1 MTPPS
6 PSSKP
11 SDASQPLSPAE
22 ELYAQYLTR
31 RQQGATL
38 DIDAWCASHPDHAAD
53 LRKLDA
59 QYGQLSSIFERLM
72 GSQPAPEKRL
82 ADELRERYG
91 EGVDPGISLDGGGAS
106 QSDSGPSSELLR
118 RLRTHAPKNSRYK
131 LQGEIGRGG
140 MGAVIRVWD
149 EDLRRTLAMKVV
161 LGKEDKAA
169 KGATPPVDSR
179 TLGRF
184 LEEAQIT
191 GQLDHPGIVPV
202 HELGLGADG
211 QVYFTMR
218 LVKGE
223 DLKQVFGHV
232 ESGHDGWNTA
242 RALGVMLKVC
252 EAMAYA
258 HAKGVIHRDLK
269 PANIM
274 VGRYGEVYV
283 MDWGLARVAGTKD
296 LHDLRIKNAGGTSQ
310 SVRTERREERDEA
323 PDSPIVTMD
332 GDVMG
337 TPAYMPPEQARGD
350 IAQLG
355 PHSDVYA
362 VGAML
367 YHLLLVKHIEMP
379 YVAKGARASAR
390 AVLLRVLE
398 EGPKG
403 ILSYEKNAPAPLIAI
418 VEKAMARELG
428 RRYPDMESLAGDLRA
443 YIEGRVVKAYETGTW
458 AETKQWVKRNKP
470 LAASIAAGVLVLLVG
485 SGLVLRE
492 SARANANALLAN
504 QRATEAEQ
512 ERNRA
517 SDQTR
522 IAVEQRKNAD
532 ESARI
537 ANEERERTAVANAK
551 LREQAREQ
559 QLRGMIQELA
569 RFRAQCR
576 TLEGLDRLGKPAYR
590 WWLDESAK
598 LLDGQAEDPEAGVEW
613 RPGRKD
619 VQAKLAELRGA
630 ALDYTEADRAR
641 DEATHPVQARIRGL
655 ESSRDME
662 LDAIKTRLEDA
673 PLEAKELLE
682 IRIAYSELRLGAKA
696 WPSDADVAKAN
707 AERLQSTDV
716 LQLNRQAWTS
726 VDPDGSLGT
735 AEQLVLAMLLAKRG
749 VELPPSDVVYRVRT
763 YTGEPGDEKVKLSS
777 SGGAHEV
784 RHTYAWSLT
793 WLGRG
798 PEALA
803 AIDSAIAVAGDAR
816 PLIEASKT
824 RIEQELARWA
834 EAELPTRQAELVA
847 WRKELAAWASPAD
860 LESRIASEQAPV
872 RARYESH
879 LASLRAE
886 SKERRTWRFADSQQ
900 EWWHAQ
906 LAALDGELSWL
917 ATMREAAFASTES
930 ELAKARWSEAIE
942 GIARSPKYAGQ
953 RWPSGDR
960 LTPQAGL
967 LPLGANP
974 VTGLWEF
981 VHLQTGVEPTLGADG
996 RVLRDAE
1003 GRLTL
1008 TPETGMVL
1016 VLLPGGRVPVADN
1029 VDHRQADWI
1038 PRVDLSPFF
1047 LSKYELTVEQWDRV
1061 SIPRHRLAVRPYT
1074 RGKTMTPMN
1083 NISWDDISALWPR
1096 ELGWCGF
1103 PSETQWEYGCRGG
1116 TATTWWTGNDED
1128 ALKGAGNAIYGRY
1141 GSTSIAPVGALRANA
1156 FGLHDVHGN
1165 VWEVCGDTY
1174 RATADPRTGDGLR
1187 DDGVDGSSSRVR
1199 RGGGF
1204 ADAASVARSADRSL
1218 TFPGGRDNYLGLRP
1232 SRGITP

>member
-1 MTPPS
+1 MPPTPPPDRDPQSLADDLFASFLTAREQGRS
-6 PSSKP
+6 PDFEALVREHPELSARLRQLQALYTHWKTIFDRLACSAAASAG
-11 SDASQPLSPAE
+11 SDLGAGASRAG
-22 ELYAQYLTR
+22 
-31 RQQGATL
+31 QG
-38 DIDAWCASHPDHAAD
+38 
-53 LRKLDA
+53 
-59 QYGQLSSIFERLM
+59 
-72 GSQPAPEKRL
+72 EKRL
-82 ADELRERYG
+82 AEELREKYG
-91 EGVDPGISLDGGGAS
+91 EGVDPGISLDGDGAA
-106 QSDSGPSSELLR
+106 QDDTGPSSELLR

-169 KGATPPVDSR
+169 KGATPPVDSK

-223 DLKQVFGHV
+223 DLRTIFQHV
-232 ESGHDGWNTA
+232 ETGHEGWSTT

-274 VGRYGEVYV
+274 VGKYGEVYV

-296 LHDLRIKNAGGTSQ
+296 LHDLRLKSNEGTSQ
-310 SVRTERREERDEA
+310 SVRTERREERDET

-337 TPAYMPPEQARGD
+337 TPAYMPPEQARGEL
-350 IAQLG
+350 AQLG
-355 PHSDVYA
+355 AHSDVYA
-362 VGAML
+362 VGAMI

-379 YVAKGARASAR
+379 YLAKGARASAR

-398 EGPKG
+398 EAPKA
-403 ILSYEKNAPAPLIAI
+403 IHSLEMTAPAPLVAI
-418 VEKAMARELG
+418 VERAMAREIG
-428 RRYPDMESLAGDLRA
+428 RRYRDMDALAKDLRA

-470 LAASIAAGVLVLLVG
+470 LAASIAAGVLVMLVG
-485 SGLVLRE
+485 AGLVLRE
-492 SARANANALLAN
+492 SARANENATLAE

-517 SDQTR
+517 SDQAR
-522 IAVEQRKNAD
+522 IADEQRKNAD
-532 ESARI
+532 ESARL
-537 ANEERERTAVANAK
+537 ANEERERTADANAK

-559 QLRGMIQELA
+559 QLRGMIQDLA

-590 WWLDESAK
+590 WWLEESAK
-598 LLDGQAEDPEAGVEW
+598 LLDGQAEDLANGVEW
-613 RPGRKD
+613 RPGWKD
-619 VQAKLAELRGA
+619 VQAKLAELRRE
-630 ALDYTEADRAR
+630 ALAYTDADRAR
-641 DEATHPVQARIRGL
+641 DEAIVQTRIRKL
-655 ESSRDME
+655 ESSRDEE
-662 LDAIKTRLEDA
+662 LDWIKERLEEAASDA
-673 PLEAKELLE
+673 KALLE
-682 IRIAYSELRLGAKA
+682 SRIAYSELRLSAKP

-707 AERLQSTDV
+707 AKRLQPRDV
-716 LQLNRQAWTS
+716 EELNSQAWGW

-735 AEQLVLAMLLAKRG
+735 AEELVLAMLLAERG
-749 VELPPSDVVYRVRT
+749 VD
-763 YTGEPGDEKVKLSS
+763 LSPAD
-777 SGGAHEV
+777 GGHEV
-784 RHTYAWSLT
+784 RVTYAWSLT
-793 WLGRG
+793 WLGRNA
-798 PEALA
+798 EALA
-803 AIDSAIAVAGDAR
+803 AIDAAIGVAGEAR
-816 PLIEASKT
+816 AEIESNKA
-824 RIEQELARWA
+824 RIERELARWSDS
-834 EAELPTRQAELVA
+834 ELPARHS
-847 WRKELAAWASPAD
+847 ELAAWRQELAAWSLPAD
-860 LESRIASEQAPV
+860 LESRIASEQSAV
-872 RARYESH
+872 RERYESQ
-879 LASLRAE
+879 LAPLRDV
-886 SKERRTWRFADSQQ
+886 SKQRRTWRFADSQL

-906 LAALDGELSWL
+906 LMSLEGDLSWL
-917 ATMREAAFASTES
+917 STMREAAFASTES

-953 RWPSGDR
+953 KWPSGDR

-981 VHLQTGVEPTLGADG
+981 VHLQTGVEPKLGVDG

-1003 GRLTL
+1003 GRLSL

-1016 VLLPGGRVPVADN
+1016 VLLPGGRVPVADSK
-1029 VDHRQADWI
+1029 DQRQADWI
-1038 PRVDLSPFF
+1038 PHVELSPFF
-1047 LSKYELTVEQWDRV
+1047 LSKYELTAEQWDRV
-1061 SIPRHRLAVRPYT
+1061 STRRGRHYT
-1074 RGKTMTPMN
+1074 DGKTMTPAK

-1116 TATTWWTGNDED
+1116 TATTWWTGNKEKS
-1128 ALKGAGNAIYGRY
+1128 LKGAGKVDYLSGIV
-1141 GSTSIAPVGALRANA
+1141 PVGTLRANG

-1165 VWEVCGDTY
+1165 VMEWCGDTY
-1174 RATADPRTGDGLR
+1174 SATADPRAGDGLR
-1187 DDGVDGSSSRVR
+1187 DDGVENSVYRVL
-1199 RGGGF
+1199 RGGSFSF
-1204 ADAASVARSADRSL
+1204 AATLARSAYRFNR
-1218 TFPGGRDNYLGLRP
+1218 TPTYQNGFLGVRP